1 MAEPGEAPP
10 LRTEASMMQATGGMT
25 GSIAQPP
32 QTLDQIG
39 EEGERWPKGYK
50 PDGVISLE
58 TFIDM
63 RNIWS
68 VFDLENRN
76 QVSMVEL
83 RTIMR
88 ALDIDPSTDEL
99 NAVGKQIDPTG
110 LGYFTFEKLTEV
122 MEEKL
127 RDVDTAEDLLEQLR
141 KLDRDKDGKIPS
153 PEFKQFIMNL
163 GQKMTLEDAE
173 ELMAMADSGG
183 SGTVDLDELA
193 QALCPP
199 KK

>member
-1 MAEPGEAPP
+1 
-10 LRTEASMMQATGGMT
+10 
-25 GSIAQPP
+25 
-32 QTLDQIG
+32 
-39 EEGERWPKGYK
+39 
-50 PDGVISLE
+50 
-58 TFIDM
+58 M

-76 QVSMVEL
+76 QVSIVEL
-83 RTIMR
+83 RTILR
-88 ALDIDPSTDEL
+88 ALDIDPSPDEL
-99 NAVGKQIDPTG
+99 AQISKQIDPAR
-110 LGYFTFEKLTEV
+110 LGYFTFEKLNEV

-127 RDVDTAEDLLEQLR
+127 RDIDTPEDLLEQLR
-141 KLDRDKDGKIPS
+141 KLDRDKDGKIPT

-173 ELMAMADSGG
+173 ELIAMADTKGD
-183 SGTVDLDELA
+183 GTVDLDELS